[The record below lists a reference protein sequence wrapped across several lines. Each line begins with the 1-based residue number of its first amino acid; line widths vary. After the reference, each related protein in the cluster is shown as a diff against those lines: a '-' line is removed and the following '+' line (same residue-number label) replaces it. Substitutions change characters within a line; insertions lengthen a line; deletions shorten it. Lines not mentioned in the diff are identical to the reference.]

1 MKQHHIVLDARLQAT
16 GIERYANELIHH
28 IGLLDRV
35 NRYTVL
41 CRDPK
46 RFPHQPEGWKFLK
59 TDIGHYSLAEQRYL
73 PKLLR
78 SLKPDLVHFTHF
90 NSPIFYTGARV
101 TTIHDLT
108 LHFFPGNRMK
118 TNPLRN
124 VAYKLVMRSAA
135 RASKKIFTPSLAT
148 KHDIERVLGIKGE
161 KIVVTPEGVDP
172 VFAHAQTIEKS
183 YAQALIEK
191 KFKIQSPFI
200 LYVGVWSEHKNL
212 ERLVEAYDQL
222 RATGITPQSSGTL
235 NPRLVIAGTPNPNYP
250 HIMRRIE
257 RSAYRA
263 DILTPGFIPEADLPT
278 LYRAA
283 TVFAFVSLYEGFGLP
298 VLEAQATGTSVVA
311 SNTTSIPEVG
321 GDAFVSVD
329 PMDTHAIERGIAQ
342 LLGDQDLY
350 KAKIQAGIK
359 NAQRFKWEETA
370 RATYTIYQQI
380 LGEVG

>member
-16 GIERYANELIHH
+16 GIERYANELIRH
-28 IGLLDRV
+28 IGALDHV

-46 RFPHQPEGWKFLK
+46 RFPDQPSGWKFLK
-59 TDIGHYSLAEQRYL
+59 TDIGHYSLAEQRRL

-78 SLKPDLVHFTHF
+78 TLKPDLVHFTHF

-124 VAYKLVMRSAA
+124 FAYKLVMRSAA
-135 RASKKIFTPSLAT
+135 HSSKKIFAPSLNT
-148 KHDIERVLGIKGE
+148 KRDIERVLGVAGE
-161 KIVVTPEGVDP
+161 KVIVTPEGVDE
-172 VFAHAQTIEKS
+172 VFERAQTITKS
-183 YAQALIEK
+183 RAQTLIEK
-191 KFKIQSPFI
+191 KFNIPSPFI

-212 ERLVEAYDQL
+212 ERLVEAYEEL
-222 RATGITPQSSGTL
+222 CSTSRTPGSSGTL
-235 NPRLVIAGTPNPNYP
+235 NHRLVIAGTPNPQYP

-263 DILTPGFIPEADLPT
+263 EILTPGFIPEGDLPT

-283 TVFAFVSLYEGFGLP
+283 AVFTFVSLYEGFGLP
-298 VLEAQATGTSVVA
+298 VLEAQAAGTPVVA

-321 GDAFVSVD
+321 GKALVAVD
-329 PMDTHAIERGIAQ
+329 PMDTHAIARGIQQ

-350 KAKIQAGIK
+350 QATIQAGIK
-359 NAQRFKWEETA
+359 NAQRFKWEATA
-370 RATYTIYQQI
+370 RATYMIYQAL
-380 LGEVG
+380 LGEV

>member
-16 GIERYANELIHH
+16 GIERYANELINH
-28 IGLLDRV
+28 IGKLDHV

-41 CRDPK
+41 CRDPQ
-46 RFPHQPEGWKFLK
+46 RFPHQPARWKFLK
-59 TDIGHYSLAEQRYL
+59 TDIAHYSLAEQRHL

-90 NSPIFYTGARV
+90 NSPIFYSGARV

-124 VAYKLVMRSAA
+124 AAYKLVMRSAA
-135 RASKKIFTPSLAT
+135 RASKKIFAPSNST
-148 KHDIERVLGIKGE
+148 KHDIERVLRVRGE
-161 KIVVTPEGVDP
+161 KIVVTPEGVDD
-172 VFAHAQTIEKS
+172 VFAHERVIEKTH
-183 YAQALIEK
+183 AQALVEK

-222 RATGITPQSSGTL
+222 RSTGKAAGSSGTL

-257 RSAYRA
+257 RSAYRP

-298 VLEAQATGTSVVA
+298 VLEAQAAGTPVVA

-321 GDAFVSVD
+321 GDGFVSVD
-329 PMDTHAIERGIAQ
+329 PMDAHAIEHGITQ
-342 LLGDQDLY
+342 LLSDQDFY
-350 KAKIQAGIK
+350 RAKIEAGVK
-359 NAQRFKWEETA
+359 NARRFKWEATA
-370 RATYTIYQQI
+370 RATYTTYQKI
-380 LGEVG
+380 LREVG